1 MFLKDPES
9 ALDYSVDWS
18 AAAAG
23 SGAIVESSWTVSPV
37 EAGGAEVLAEG
48 VTGMTATVRL
58 TGGKAG
64 HVYRIAN
71 RVRLANG
78 SVDERSLVLRVE
90 ER

>member
-1 MFLKDPES
+1 
-9 ALDYSVDWS
+9 
-18 AAAAG
+18 
-23 SGAIVESSWTVSPV
+23 
-37 EAGGAEVLAEG
+37 VLAEG